1 MWYDDPF
8 VKFKKNKTNRRRK
21 NGQRPILMV
30 HARVAEQRRDRIQ
43 RIGAVITLCVA
54 LVGSAWAASF
64 GAKLLGRQV
73 FAENKAYTIR
83 HIMATS
89 DADRVPT
96 ALIREWA
103 REGEDSAPVLEGDNL
118 FAVDI
123 MAVRKQILKQYV
135 VRDATI
141 QRILPDTLVIEVSE
155 RIPIAR
161 LGPRSKSY
169 TFDIDREGYLLGRS
183 SLSSAQ
189 LPRIVGIDP
198 HVARENGKISSGMA
212 KYALRTLDLVDRTPG
227 VARLVDIESIGVGHP
242 DYLQMNLHT
251 GEFVLLSP
259 PDLKM
264 KLMKLARILEDAADR
279 GEKFKDLDL
288 TVRKNYSA
296 IPVQPEEQSQE
307 QPEEQPEG

>member
-21 NGQRPILMV
+21 SGPRPILMV
-30 HARVAEQRRDRIQ
+30 HAKVAEQRRDRIQ

-54 LVGSAWAASF
+54 LVGSAWVASY
-64 GAKLLGRQV
+64 GARVLGRQV

-83 HIMATS
+83 HIITTS

-103 REGEDSAPVLEGDNL
+103 REGEDGVPVSEGDNL
-118 FAVDI
+118 FAIDI
-123 MAVRKQILKQYV
+123 MALRNQILKQYV
-135 VRDATI
+135 VREATV
-141 QRILPDTLVIEVSE
+141 QRVLPDTLVIDVSE

-183 SLSSAQ
+183 SQSSAQ

-212 KYALRTLDLVDRTPG
+212 QYALRTLDLIDRMPG

-259 PDLKM
+259 PDLRT
-264 KLMKLARILEDAADR
+264 KLMKLAKILEDAADR

-288 TVRKNYSA
+288 TVRRNYSA
-296 IPVQPEEQSQE
+296 IPVQPHEQSE
-307 QPEEQPEG
+307 NSLRDE